1 MTALDAHTLLH
12 LQGVSFGY
20 PDQSAVLRNWSVRIG
35 PGVTLLH
42 GDAGSGK
49 STALRVMAAAV
60 AASGELTLAAQRLAD
75 DAAAYR
81 RQVFYC
87 DPDSDRCEGLTARE
101 CTQALGAGDAGF
113 STQDWHQLVRDFAL
127 GPHLDKPMYALSTG
141 TQRKLWLAAALAS
154 GRALVLLDEPTA
166 ALDAPSVQA
175 LWQALMRC
183 AARPNQAVVVASA
196 QRLTA
201 VWPVATIEL
210 PVR

>member
-1 MTALDAHTLLH
+1 M
-12 LQGVSFGY
+12 
-20 PDQSAVLRNWSVRIG
+20 
-35 PGVTLLH
+35 
-42 GDAGSGK
+42 
-49 STALRVMAAAV
+49 
-60 AASGELTLAAQRLAD
+60 
-75 DAAAYR
+75 
-81 RQVFYC
+81 
-87 DPDSDRCEGLTARE
+87 
-101 CTQALGAGDAGF
+101 
-113 STQDWHQLVRDFAL
+113 
-127 GPHLDKPMYALSTG
+127 
-141 TQRKLWLAAALAS
+141 WLAAALAS